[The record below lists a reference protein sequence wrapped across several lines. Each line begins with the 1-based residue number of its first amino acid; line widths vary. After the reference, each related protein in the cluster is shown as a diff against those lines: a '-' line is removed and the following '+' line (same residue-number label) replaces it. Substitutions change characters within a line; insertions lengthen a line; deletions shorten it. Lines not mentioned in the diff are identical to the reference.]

1 MLYIFMK
8 LHMPRVFRVSAK
20 VFLALVFAGLLTV
33 SLSGAR
39 SSSGEDEK
47 KPDVV
52 RLFTEQDGDL
62 YGGVIART
70 LAADQSV
77 WVNASQSGQVEVD
90 IYRAEEKDLFQAL
103 SYKSKDK
110 TDASS
115 ESRDASFRT
124 APFAV
129 DQKKLHRLAATQTI
143 SVNGTD
149 DRVRVTLPLKEPGI
163 YYARAWQGN
172 IVGDAFFVV
181 SNTATQVKEAD
192 QKLIAWTV
200 DTRTGRHVSEG
211 SVEVY
216 SLSGKYEK
224 THDASIGQDGVAEV
238 AFTEKDDI
246 LVARSGGEVTVT
258 PLNFADH
265 SDRWFVNDW
274 QSFAPTQTVTRSFL
288 FTDRPLYQPGD
299 TILFKSI
306 LRDDH
311 DAVYGIPD
319 GAVRVRLYKD
329 GYWDEKNIVFD
340 QVVRLSSE
348 GALDGSFRLPE
359 AIETGD
365 YSLSVEAVTT
375 PKDTERRGYL
385 NGRTIYGSIWIE
397 VQYYRKPEFGLDVE
411 MEKDQLI
418 AGDTLRATVSGRYFS
433 GQPVEGETLKYVVYA
448 SNYYDSP
455 YDNGER
461 NDSFDNEYRFGSWY
475 GRQVSSG
482 TITLDADGE
491 ATIEV
496 ATTHDGQN
504 NTSSY
509 GGSDRWRDTVPQVYS
524 VEVSVEGDDQHAVFE
539 NKNALVM
546 PGDFSLRQKGY
557 FFGSKQGEAIAL
569 PIVLRRNPGSLAS
582 VADRAVTVEA
592 HMTRWVKD
600 ENATEDQKKYPWRWP
615 YHKEE
620 RDFDMRSLRTNQDGE
635 MIINFTPP
643 ESGNYDFVLKTT
655 DDRGNELSRT
665 LSIWVS
671 DRSGAFYRGNESN
684 QSKVLTLQVDNA
696 EHHPGEKINVSI
708 SSLMPNREVWLT
720 FVRDHVRRYQ
730 TVFIEGNSTVV
741 SLPLEENDIPSIY
754 ISGTVFDATSI
765 STDQVEVKM
774 NSESKEMRIDVQTD
788 KERYEPGDTVSV
800 EVSAKNYQGRPI
812 SGEVTLWAVD
822 KALFELM
829 DQNSGDIFQSFWF
842 PRYDNTETA
851 HSLQGLTYSVSMAER
866 GGCFSG
872 DTKVLMEDGSTRA
885 IRDVRVGDRV
895 TTRRSERDST
905 LTAASVLSTHEMQEN
920 GFLLINGDIEVTP
933 EHRLFVNGEWRAAG
947 DMVIG
952 DSLVGPDGGVVP
964 VRSLEWKREML
975 TVYNLTVEDAH
986 SFFADGILA
995 HNDIGGKDGGARS
1008 RFVDTAYWNPR
1019 LRLGA
1024 DGKAKVTFKVP
1035 DNTTTWVLSAIG
1047 ADASTR
1053 VGQAKHEIVV
1063 SKDVIVRTVL
1073 PNEMRTGDLVKVSSL
1088 IHNTTDRSLDLSV
1101 SALFDAGSIEDGVN
1115 RSVSIGAH
1123 AVEEVVFTVKPE
1135 TANEEAKFTVEAL
1148 PKSGESESPSGDSVI
1163 LTVPVVAYGFA
1174 RNTVHNAVGPETFSL
1189 YWEKNDDATQ
1199 RRVSL
1204 DIASDLF
1211 GTLPSAMKYLLQY
1224 PYGCVE
1230 QTTSRFV
1237 PLVIAKQYPSEF
1249 GEAVKNIESSKM
1261 IAEGVKHLHELQNDD
1276 GSFGFWHDGKDNPF
1290 ITAYVAEYLVTAKSF
1305 GIETGLIESMLEKL
1319 QTYVKDKSEAVQQKL
1334 VSGEKELREQGDW
1347 WNTIRYYEGDMIS
1360 LAFAKS
1366 VLGLPIDSSETHPG
1380 KKLGGYEKLPPDI
1393 LALAILT
1400 NAQQGDLS
1408 GENGSQVLL
1417 AKAHQDSVGTLSWAK
1432 GSWTGYYGSSQAS
1445 TAMAIRALVAS
1456 HVDREIIARAVTSLN
1471 TNRSEN
1477 YWGNT
1482 FGTAQTIRALTDFHR
1497 VGSSDIAP
1505 ESVYRVV
1512 VDGKEVASGSMKG
1525 IHGRKTIDLDSQY
1538 FLQPETSIQVLREGA
1553 GDMYST
1559 LSQESFSVD
1568 KAFPGTSD
1576 KLVVKRE
1583 YRNLRELNAPI
1594 AVGDRVQVI
1603 LTVDMSDASFNDVDR
1618 LVIDDTLPSGL
1629 IPVND
1634 AFKNEQ
1640 IAGEQTSRDFSFPH
1654 FSIDQYKRNGVVL
1667 TTETSDVKIFRGTYT
1682 ARAVNAGDY
1691 SIPPASAALMY
1702 TPEYNGYSPAGTL
1715 TITEEKLHAA
1725 TKEIAAKNDSGS
1737 TSLASVLT
1745 RVIVFGMEAGVLT
1758 GFLLWHR
1765 RRKKKESAN
1774 YTIDPKEE

>member
-1 MLYIFMK
+1 MK

-39 SSSGEDEK
+39 SSSEEDEK

-110 TDASS
+110 TDTSS

-216 SLSGKYEK
+216 SLSGKHEK

-319 GAVRVRLYKD
+319 GAVRVRLYKG

-365 YSLSVEAVTT
+365 YSLSVEAVTAS
-375 PKDTERRGYL
+375 KDAERRGYL
-385 NGRTIYGSIWIE
+385 SGRTIYGSTWIE
-397 VQYYRKPEFGLDVE
+397 VQYYRKPEFGLDIE

-418 AGDTLRATVSGRYFS
+418 AGDTLRATVSGSYFS
-433 GQPVEGETLKYVVYA
+433 GQPIEGETLNYAVYA
-448 SNYYDSP
+448 SDYYDSP
-455 YDNGER
+455 YDNEAR
-461 NDSFDNEYRFGSWY
+461 DDSFENSYRFGSWY
-475 GRQVSSG
+475 GRKVSSG
-482 TITLDADGE
+482 TITLGADGKAIIE
-491 ATIEV
+491 AVT
-496 ATTHDGQN
+496 ANDDRN
-504 NTSSY
+504 NANSY
-509 GGSDRWRDTVPQVYS
+509 GGSDRRRDTMPQVYS
-524 VEVSVEGDDQHAVFE
+524 VEVSVDGDDQHSVFE
-539 NKNALVM
+539 NSNALVM
-546 PGDFSLRQKGY
+546 PGDFSIRQKEY
-557 FFGSKQGEAIAL
+557 AYGSKEGEKMSL
-569 PIVLRRNPGSLAS
+569 PVVLRDNPGSSAS
-582 VADRAVTVEA
+582 VSGREISVKA
-592 HMTRWVKD
+592 HMTRWVKN
-600 ENATEDQKKYPWRWP
+600 ENATEEQKKYPWSWP
-615 YHKEE
+615 YHREE
-620 RDFDMRSLRTNQDGE
+620 RDFDAITVRTNEEGE
-635 MIINFTPP
+635 AVIDFVPP
-643 ESGNYDFVLKTT
+643 EEGSYEFVLKTR

-665 LSIWVS
+665 LYAWVS
-671 DRSGAFYRGNESN
+671 DRSGAFYRGSESN
-684 QSKVLTLQVDNA
+684 QSKILTLQVDSA
-696 EHHPGEKINVSI
+696 EHHPGEKVNVSI

-730 TVFIEGNSTVV
+730 AVFIEGNSTVV

-754 ISGTVFDATSI
+754 LSGTVFDSTSI

-774 NSESKEMRIDVQTD
+774 NSESKEMHIDVQTD
-788 KERYEPGDTVSV
+788 KERYKPGDTVSV
-800 EVSAKNYQGRPI
+800 EVSAKNYQNQPI
-812 SGEVTLWAVD
+812 AGEVTLWAVD

-851 HSLQGLTYSVSMAER
+851 HSLQGLTYSVNMAER

-872 DTKVLMEDGSTRA
+872 DTEVLMADGTSRA

-895 TTRRSERDST
+895 ATRRSERDST
-905 LTAASVLSTHEMQEN
+905 LVSASVLSTHELQED
-920 GFLLINGDIEVTP
+920 GYLLINGSVKVTP
-933 EHRLFVNGEWRAAG
+933 EHKLFVNGAWKAAG

-952 DSLVGPDGGVVP
+952 DQMTGSDGNAIP
-964 VRSLEWKREML
+964 VRSLEWNRGIM

-986 SFFADGILA
+986 SFFAGGILA

-1019 LRLGA
+1019 LRLGT
-1024 DGKAKVTFKVP
+1024 DGKARVTFKLP
-1035 DNTTTWVLSAIG
+1035 DNTTTWVLSAVG
-1047 ADASTR
+1047 ADTLTR
-1053 VGQAKHEIVV
+1053 VGQTKHEIVV
-1063 SKDVIVRTVL
+1063 SKDVIVRTIL
-1073 PNEMRTGDLVKVSSL
+1073 PNEMRIGDSILVSSMV
-1088 IHNTTDRSLDLSV
+1088 HNTTDTPLDLSV
-1101 SALFDAGSIEDGVN
+1101 SASFNAGSIEDGAS
-1115 RSVSIGAH
+1115 RSVSIAAH
-1123 AVEEVVFTVKPE
+1123 AVEQVTFKVKPE
-1135 TANEEAKFTVEAL
+1135 QANEEAKFSVEAL
-1148 PKSGESESPSGDSVI
+1148 PKSNEPGSDSGDSVV

-1174 RNTVHNAVGPETFSL
+1174 QNTVQSAFGPTTFAL
-1189 YWEKNDDATQ
+1189 HWGKDDDMTK

-1237 PLVIAKQYPSEF
+1237 PVVIARQYPDEF
-1249 GEAVKNIESSKM
+1249 GDALKNVESSKM

-1290 ITAYVAEYLVTAKSF
+1290 ITAYVAEYLVAAKSF
-1305 GIETGLIESMLEKL
+1305 GIETGLIDSMLEKL

-1347 WNTIRYYEGDMIS
+1347 WNTVRYYEGDMIS

-1366 VLGLPIDSSETHPG
+1366 VLGISIDPSETHPG

-1393 LALAILT
+1393 LALAVLT

-1408 GENGSQVLL
+1408 RENGSQALL
-1417 AKAHQDSVGTLSWAK
+1417 AMAHQDSVGALSWVK
-1432 GSWTGYYGSSQAS
+1432 GSWTGYYASSQAS

-1456 HVDREIIARAVTSLN
+1456 HIDREIITKAVTSLN
-1471 TNRSEN
+1471 TNRGEN

-1505 ESVYRVV
+1505 DFVYRVV
-1512 VDGKEVASGSMKG
+1512 VDGKEVVSDSMKG
-1525 IHGRKTIDLDSQY
+1525 IHGRKTVDLDSRY

-1553 GDMYST
+1553 GDVYST

-1568 KAFPGTSD
+1568 RMFPGTSD

-1603 LTVDMSDASFNDVDR
+1603 LTVDMSGASFNDVDR

-1640 IAGEQTSRDFSFPH
+1640 IAGKQTSRDFSSPYF
-1654 FSIDQYKRNGVVL
+1654 FIDQYKRNGAVL
-1667 TTETSDVKIFRGTYT
+1667 TAETSGMKTFRGTYT

-1691 SIPPASAALMY
+1691 AVPPASAALMY

-1715 TITEEKLHAA
+1715 TITEEKLRAA
-1725 TKEIAAKNDSGS
+1725 TKEIVSKNDSGS

-1745 RVIVFGMEAGVLT
+1745 RVVVFGMEAGVLT
-1758 GFLLWHR
+1758 GFLLWNR
-1765 RRKKKESAN
+1765 RRKKRENAN
-1774 YTIDPKEE
+1774 HTIDSKEE